1 MCSVHLRAVGKH
13 MKRSGGGCILEGG
26 GERGTGERKVPV
38 RVPFLLPLSVI
49 APKHSISAG

>member
-1 MCSVHLRAVGKH
+1 